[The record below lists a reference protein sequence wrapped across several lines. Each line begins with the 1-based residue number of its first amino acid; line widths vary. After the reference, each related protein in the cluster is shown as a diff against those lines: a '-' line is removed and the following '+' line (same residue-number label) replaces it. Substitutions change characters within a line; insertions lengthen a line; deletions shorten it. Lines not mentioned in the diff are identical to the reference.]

1 MSKGLYIH
9 VPFCIR
15 KCPYCDFFSVT
26 DLSMTDAYTDAVV
39 RNIKAA
45 GGRFDTV
52 YFGGGTPSLLTA
64 EQFSRILTAADI
76 CKDAEITTEAN
87 PNSVTPEYLRELK
100 AVGINRV
107 SFGVQSFNDSE
118 LRSLGRLHTAEE
130 AVSTIY
136 AAYDAGFDNVSA
148 DLMLAVSGQT
158 RQSLQNNLE
167 TITSLPLTHISAYM
181 LKVEEGTPLS
191 LDTKA
196 LENIPDDDDTADM
209 YLETVEFLDGHG
221 FKQYEISNFS
231 KDGFECRHNL
241 KYWRCQ
247 EYLGIGPSAHSFTD
261 GERYFCPPSIK
272 NFIAADVQEKI
283 VTGNGG
289 DREERAML
297 VLRLTKEG
305 LPLDEYPEAEKPSDA
320 LIRGGFLKK
329 ENGFL
334 RLTPEGCTVSN
345 EVIVRL
351 TENIF

>member
-1 MSKGLYIH
+1 MPKSLYIH

-26 DLSMTDAYTDAVV
+26 DLSMTESYTNAVV

-52 YFGGGTPSLLTA
+52 YFDGGTPSLLTA
-64 EQFSRILTAADI
+64 EQFSRILSAADI

-87 PNSVTPEYLRELK
+87 PNSVTPAYLRELK
-100 AVGINRV
+100 AVGFDRI

-118 LRSLGRLHTAEE
+118 LQSLGRLHTAAE
-130 AVSTIY
+130 AVSAINS
-136 AAYDAGFDNVSA
+136 AKDAGFENVSA

-158 RQSLQNNLE
+158 HQSLRDNLK
-167 TITSLPLTHISAYM
+167 TITELPLTHISAYM

-191 LDTKA
+191 SDTKA

-209 YLETVEFLDGHG
+209 YLETVEFLDSHG
-221 FKQYEISNFS
+221 FKQYEISNFA
-231 KDGFECRHNL
+231 KDGFECQHNL

-261 GERYFCPPSIK
+261 GQRYFCPPSIK
-272 NFIAADVQEKI
+272 DFISAETQEKI
-283 VTGNGG
+283 VTGSGG

-297 VLRLTKEG
+297 ALRLTKEG
-305 LPLDEYPEAEKPSDA
+305 LSLAEYPETEKPADA

-329 ENGFL
+329 EDGFL
-334 RLTPEGCTVSN
+334 RLTPQGCTVSN
-345 EVIVRL
+345 EVIIRL
-351 TENIF
+351 IN

>member
-1 MSKGLYIH
+1 MLKGLYVH

-26 DLSMTDAYTDAVV
+26 DLSMTEVYTNAVV

-45 GGRFDTV
+45 EGSLDTV

-87 PNSVTPEYLRELK
+87 PNSVTPEYLQELK
-100 AVGINRV
+100 SVGINRI

-130 AVSTIY
+130 AILAIN
-136 AAYDAGFDNVSA
+136 AAYDAGFDNISA

-158 RQSLQNNLE
+158 RQSLENNLR
-167 TITSLPLTHISAYM
+167 TITKLPLTHISAYM
-181 LKVEEGTPLS
+181 LKVEDGTPLS
-191 LDTKA
+191 ADTKA
-196 LENIPDDDDTADM
+196 LEMLPDDDETADM
-209 YLETVEFLDGHG
+209 YLETVDFLDRHG
-221 FKQYEISNFS
+221 FEQYEISNFARS
-231 KDGFECRHNL
+231 GFECCHNL
-241 KYWRCQ
+241 KYWRCE
-247 EYLGIGPSAHSFTD
+247 EYLGIGPSAHSFIN
-261 GERYFCPPSIK
+261 GERYFCPPDVK
-272 NFIAADVQEKI
+272 DFISAEVQEKI
-283 VTGNGG
+283 ITGSGG

-297 VLRLTKEG
+297 ALRLTKEG
-305 LPLDEYPEAEKPSDA
+305 LSLAEYPEAEKPSDV

-334 RLTPEGCTVSN
+334 RLTPKGCTVSN
-345 EVIVRL
+345 EIIIML
-351 TENIF
+351 ISN